1 MSGERFLVV
10 MADDFGI
17 GPATSRGIL
26 DLAAKRLVTG
36 TVLLVNSP
44 FAEEAVRSWRQAG
57 GDLELGWHPSLTLD
71 RPVLAAHRV
80 QSLVGSDGCF
90 WPLEKFMLRVG
101 LGKIRAD
108 EVDAELEAQFRCFHD
123 LVGRPPAVVNSH
135 QHTQLFPPVGGMLRK
150 LLSRCRPLPYLRR
163 IREPWAMLR
172 RIPGA
177 RVKRTFLTTLGHLD
191 AWSQDTIGF
200 PGNDWLAGITDPP
213 CVADP
218 QFLVRWLTSIPGEV
232 VELTCHPGYWDKTL
246 VGRDCTDHDGRLQRR
261 VEEFQLLR
269 LPSFLEACRQA
280 GFSLISPSE
289 LQQRISRRQAH
300 AA

>member
-1 MSGERFLVV
+1 MGGERLLVV
-10 MADDFGI
+10 MADDFGM
-17 GPATSRGIL
+17 GPATSRAIL
-26 DLAAKRLVTG
+26 DLAAKGLVTG

-44 FAEEAVRSWRQAG
+44 YAEEAVRSWRQAG
-57 GDLELGWHPSLTLD
+57 KPLELGWHPNLTLD
-71 RPVLAAHRV
+71 RPVLPSKRV
-80 QSLVGSDGCF
+80 ESLVGPDGYF
-90 WPLEKFMLRVG
+90 WPLKKFMLRVG
-101 LGKIRAD
+101 LGKIRGD
-108 EVDAELEAQFRCFHD
+108 EAEAELEAQHQHFED
-123 LVGRPPAVVNSH
+123 LVGRTPAIVNSH
-135 QHTQLFPPVGGMLRK
+135 QHVQLFPPVGDRLRK

-177 RVKRTFLTTLGHLD
+177 RIKRTFLTMLGHLD
-191 AWSQDTIGF
+191 ASSQDALGF
-200 PGNDWLAGITDPP
+200 SGNDWLAGITDPP

-218 QFLVRWLTSIPGEV
+218 QFLVRWLTSIPGDV

-269 LPSFLEACRQA
+269 NPSFRQACRRA
-280 GFSLISPSE
+280 GFTLISPSE
-289 LQQRISRRQAH
+289 LGRRLPGRQPH

>member
-26 DLAAKRLVTG
+26 DLAAKGLVTG

-44 FAEEAVRSWRQAG
+44 YAEEAVRSWRQAG
-57 GDLELGWHPSLTLD
+57 TRLELGWHPSLTLD
-71 RPVLAAHRV
+71 PPILPAHQV
-80 QSLVGSDGCF
+80 KSLVGPDGCF
-90 WPLEKFMLRVG
+90 WPLEKFMPRIG
-101 LGKIRAD
+101 LGKIRGD
-108 EVDAELEAQFRCFHD
+108 EVEAELEAQYRRFQD

-135 QHTQLFPPVGGMLRK
+135 QHTQLFPPVGGRLRK
-150 LLSRCRPLPYLRR
+150 LLSRSRPLPYLRR
-163 IREPWAMLR
+163 IREPWGMLR

-177 RVKRTFLTTLGHLD
+177 RVKRSFLTTLGHRD
-191 AWSQDTIGF
+191 ARGQDALGF

-218 QFLVRWLTSIPGEV
+218 QFLVRWLTCIPGKV
-232 VELTCHPGYWDKTL
+232 VELTCHPGYWDTTL

-269 LPSFLEACRQA
+269 HHSFWEACRQA
-280 GFSLISPSE
+280 GFTLISPSE
-289 LQQRISRRQAH
+289 LQRRVPRREAH